1 MEEIIQQ
8 ITQRAGID
16 ESQART
22 AVETVVSF
30 LKDKLPAPIGG
41 QIENVLGG
49 VGTASGGLADSAGDM
64 LGGIFG
70 KK

>member
-1 MEEIIQQ
+1 MDDIIKQ

-16 ESQART
+16 ETQAKA
-22 AVETVVSF
+22 AVDTVVSF
-30 LKDKLPAPIGG
+30 LKDKLPAPIAD

-49 VGTASGGLADSAGDM
+49 GDAPGGLADSAGDI

-70 KK
+70 NK